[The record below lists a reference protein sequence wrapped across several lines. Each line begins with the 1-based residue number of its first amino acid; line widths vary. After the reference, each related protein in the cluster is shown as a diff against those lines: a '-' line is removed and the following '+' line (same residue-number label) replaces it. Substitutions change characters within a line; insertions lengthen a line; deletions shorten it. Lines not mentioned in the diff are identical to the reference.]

1 MRIVHVITRLIV
13 GGAQEN
19 TILSCE
25 GLRARGHE
33 VFLLS
38 GPTVGPEG
46 SLVDRARSGG
56 YGFEELPDLVRQ
68 VSPLRDRRALRAMRR
83 RFEALRPDV
92 VHTHSSKAGVLGR
105 IAAHQARVPTIVHTI
120 HGMSF
125 NRTQGRLVR
134 TLYAAAERYCAGR
147 CHAIVSVADAMTRQA
162 LAAGIGRPAQFET
175 IRSGMVVEDFDPSS
189 CEGSALRRS
198 WGWGPDCIVVGTV
211 ARLFFNKG
219 YEQLMAIMQ
228 RALAREPSLR
238 FVWIG
243 DGAARQT
250 YEAELARRGLR
261 DRVVLTGLVPPGEMP
276 RLLAAV
282 DVLAHTSQWEGLP
295 RAVVQASLMEKP
307 VVSFAIDG
315 APEVVIPGETGELAD
330 LTDFAAFADALV
342 MLAREPARRSAYG
355 RAGRRRCLGEF
366 DHRQMVQKL
375 EQLYRRLASP
385 HD

>member
-1 MRIVHVITRLIV
+1 M
-13 GGAQEN
+13 
-19 TILSCE
+19 
-25 GLRARGHE
+25 
-33 VFLLS
+33 
-38 GPTVGPEG
+38 
-46 SLVDRARSGG
+46 
-56 YGFEELPDLVRQ
+56 
-68 VSPLRDRRALRAMRR
+68 
-83 RFEALRPDV
+83 
-92 VHTHSSKAGVLGR
+92 
-105 IAAHQARVPTIVHTI
+105 
-120 HGMSF
+120 
-125 NRTQGRLVR
+125 
-134 TLYAAAERYCAGR
+134 
-147 CHAIVSVADAMTRQA
+147 
-162 LAAGIGRPAQFET
+162 
-175 IRSGMVVEDFDPSS
+175 
-189 CEGSALRRS
+189 
-198 WGWGPDCIVVGTV
+198 GTV